1 MKKFA
6 VIVAGGSG
14 TRMESTI
21 PKQFL
26 LLQNKPILWHSIN
39 AFANAFDDVEFII
52 VLPENFLEE
61 GKKIAKE
68 FSSTHKLNFVAGGE
82 TRFHSTQN
90 GLKLINKE
98 SIIFVHDA
106 VRCLVT
112 KTLIQNCYTQAIAK
126 GSAVPAIAATDT
138 IRLIDDND
146 RNILLDRNKIRI
158 IQTPQTFQ
166 SNILL
171 PAFQQNYKDSFT
183 DEASVVEAFGK
194 EIFLIDGESENIKI
208 TRPVDL
214 VVAESI
220 LGKRYSNY

>member
-1 MKKFA
+1 MKKIA
-6 VIVAGGSG
+6 IIVAGGAG
-14 TRMESTI
+14 TRMGTDV

-39 AFANAFDDVEFII
+39 AFAKAFDDIELII
-52 VLPENFLEE
+52 VLPENFIEE
-61 GKKIAKE
+61 GKTIAKE
-68 FSSTHKLNFVAGGE
+68 FSSTHKINFVAGGN

-90 GLKLINKE
+90 GLKLIKDE
-98 SIIFVHDA
+98 AIIFVHDA
-106 VRCLVT
+106 VRCLIT
-112 KTLIQNCYTQAIAK
+112 KTLIQNCYEQTLAKTCAI
-126 GSAVPAIAATDT
+126 PAIAATDT
-138 IRLIDDND
+138 IRLIDEND
-146 RNILLDRNKIRI
+146 KNILLDRNKVRI

-194 EIFLIDGESENIKI
+194 EIFLIDGETENIKI

-214 VVAESI
+214 IVAENI
-220 LGKRYSNY
+220 LNKR